1 MNYNLLR
8 DPMKQ
13 SIVVFIVA
21 GLILTSCLSSNKAA
35 AIVPDD
41 KLAEIQARDT
51 LIIATDADYVPQS
64 KLLLD
69 VLPNP
74 ETKCEPS
81 QYTANQFTGFDADV
95 AVEIARRLG
104 VEACFVTPPWSQL
117 VAGNWGDNW
126 DAHVGS
132 VAITSDRMKVLYFSQ
147 PYYATPTVILIH
159 KENSNFNIPEDLSGK
174 RIGVCAGCTFE
185 EYLQG
190 TLQIPG
196 EKIDYRIQNPQI
208 IAYENED
215 PAIEALSLGDGVKLD
230 AVITILP
237 KALAAIDAGRPVRM
251 LDGPLLF
258 AYASVT
264 LDRSSGRDST
274 RLLNEITKII
284 QEMHRDGMLKK
295 LSIEYQ
301 GLDLTQEASRFD
313 LNSIKQAP

>member
-1 MNYNLLR
+1 MRQN
-8 DPMKQ
+8 
-13 SIVVFIVA
+13 IVVFIA
-21 GLILTSCLSSNKAA
+21 TGLILTACLPSTKTAV
-35 AIVPDD
+35 IVPED

-64 KLLLD
+64 KLLPD

-74 ETKCEPS
+74 DTKCESS
-81 QYTANQFTGFDADV
+81 QYTANQFTGFDVDV

-126 DAHVGS
+126 DVHVGS
-132 VAITSDRMKVLYFSQ
+132 VAITYERMKVLYFSQ
-147 PYYATPTVILIH
+147 PYYATPTVLLVH
-159 KENSNFNIPEDLSGK
+159 RDNSTFNRPEDLSGK

-196 EKIDYRIQNPQI
+196 EKIDYRIRNPQI
-208 IAYENED
+208 VAYENED

-230 AVITILP
+230 AVMTILP
-237 KALAAIDAGRPVRM
+237 KALAAIKAGKPVRM
-251 LDGPLLF
+251 LSGSLLF

-264 LDRSSGRDST
+264 LDRSSERDPI
-274 RLLNEITKII
+274 RLLNDITGII
-284 QEMHRDGMLKK
+284 QEMHRDGTLKK
-295 LSIEYQ
+295 MSIEYQ
-301 GLDLTQEASRFD
+301 GQDLTQEASQFD
-313 LNSIKQAP
+313 LTSIKQAP

>member
-1 MNYNLLR
+1 
-8 DPMKQ
+8 
-13 SIVVFIVA
+13 
-21 GLILTSCLSSNKAA
+21 
-35 AIVPDD
+35 
-41 KLAEIQARDT
+41 
-51 LIIATDADYVPQS
+51 
-64 KLLLD
+64 
-69 VLPNP
+69 VLPSP
-74 ETKCEPS
+74 DTKCESS

-126 DAHVGS
+126 DVHVGS
-132 VAITSDRMKVLYFSQ
+132 VAITDERMKVLYFSQ
-147 PYYATPTVILIH
+147 PYYATPTVILVH
-159 KENSNFNIPEDLSGK
+159 KENSTFNRPEDLSGK

-196 EKIDYRIQNPQI
+196 EKIDYRIRNPQI

-215 PAIEALSLGDGVKLD
+215 PAIEALSVGDGVKLD

-237 KALAAIDAGRPVRM
+237 KALAAIEAGRAVRM

-264 LDRSSGRDST
+264 IDRSSGRDPT

-284 QEMHRDGMLKK
+284 QEMHRDGTLKNM
-295 LSIEYQ
+295 SIKYQ
-301 GLDLTQEASRFD
+301 GRDLTQEASQFD
-313 LNSIKQAP
+313 LASIKQAP

>member
-1 MNYNLLR
+1 
-8 DPMKQ
+8 MKQ
-13 SIVVFIVA
+13 NIVFIA
-21 GLILTSCLSSNKAA
+21 TGLILTSCLSSNTTA
-35 AIVPDD
+35 AIVPED
-41 KLAEIQARDT
+41 KLAEIQARET

-64 KLLLD
+64 KLLPD

-74 ETKCEPS
+74 DTKCEAS

-95 AVEIARRLG
+95 AVEIARQLG

-126 DAHVGS
+126 DVHVGS
-132 VAITSDRMKVLYFSQ
+132 VAITYERMKVLYFSQ
-147 PYYATPTVILIH
+147 PYYATPTVILVH
-159 KENSNFNIPEDLSGK
+159 KENSTFNRPEDLSGK

-196 EKIDYRIQNPQI
+196 QKIENRIQNPQI

-237 KALAAIDAGRPVRM
+237 KALAAMGAGKPVRM
-251 LDGPLLF
+251 LDDHLLF

-264 LDRSSGRDST
+264 MDRSSGRDPI

-284 QEMHRDGMLKK
+284 QEMHRDGTLKK

-313 LNSIKQAP
+313 LTSIKQTP